1 MSEPFLPTEVPS
13 TYQPYVNRLR
23 AWLGDTALQ
32 NILEQVEESTDLELY
47 MALQDAV
54 TEINED
60 FDPYT
65 AWTIAT
71 VPSWNTLCSGA
82 ALQVLQMKGILSA
95 RNSLTYQDAGGVTV
109 SDYDRYGRYTNLF
122 NTLINRY
129 YRAVTSIKR
138 RVNID
143 ACYGGV
149 ESEYSWV

>member
-1 MSEPFLPTEVPS
+1 
-13 TYQPYVNRLR
+13 
-23 AWLGDTALQ
+23 
-32 NILEQVEESTDLELY
+32 
-47 MALQDAV
+47 
-54 TEINED
+54 
-60 FDPYT
+60 
-65 AWTIAT
+65 
-71 VPSWNTLCSGA
+71 
-82 ALQVLQMKGILSA
+82 MKGILSA

>member
-23 AWLGDTALQ
+23 AWLGDTPLQ

-60 FDPYT
+60 FDPNT

-71 VPSWNTLCSGA
+71 VPSWSTLCSGA
-82 ALQVLQMKGILSA
+82 A
-95 RNSLTYQDAGGVTV
+95 
-109 SDYDRYGRYTNLF
+109 
-122 NTLINRY
+122 
-129 YRAVTSIKR
+129 
-138 RVNID
+138 
-143 ACYGGV
+143 
-149 ESEYSWV
+149 